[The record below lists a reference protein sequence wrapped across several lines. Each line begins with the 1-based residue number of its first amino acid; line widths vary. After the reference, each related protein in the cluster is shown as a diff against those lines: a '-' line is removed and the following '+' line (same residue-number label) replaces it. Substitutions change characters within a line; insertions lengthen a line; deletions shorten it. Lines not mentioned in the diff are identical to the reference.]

1 MRRMG
6 FWVGALGLV
15 VSAAL
20 LAACGGGDDGEPAA
34 VAQQAE
40 QVEQVEQAA
49 QVEAAQP
56 EARVQVIRDRAY
68 LGSADAPVV
77 IEEFSDFL

>member
-1 MRRMG
+1 MASRRRWLSRLNR
-6 FWVGALGLV
+6 F
-15 VSAAL
+15 
-20 LAACGGGDDGEPAA
+20 
-34 VAQQAE
+34 
-40 QVEQVEQAA
+40 EQVEQAA